1 MDICREAPAVC
12 STFYLYYDSVDMLK
26 GDIENAEMYEI
37 VRHTDAV
44 VDVPLEVDM
53 MSFLRDTIAYIRTK
67 QALYYAFLVHEP
79 NADFIAKWKN
89 AIKEHIRK
97 RLSVLGLRPKNIE
110 LRLEILAAEAI
121 GIYAFVL
128 THPHEIDE
136 DNIAQIAVHALR
148 LMEGGKAKEN
158 MERRKWC
165 SVFCYSSRSFSWSLT
180 WSVLRPTT
188 HIYFFFFPC
197 FLSSASL
204 RHACK
209 RIWLMRMSVFVG
221 AMAAPSVRAFH
232 APA

>member
-26 GDIENAEMYEI
+26 DDIENAEMYEI

-97 RLSVLGLRPKNIE
+97 RLRVLGLRPKNTE

-136 DNIAQIAVHALR
+136 DDIAHIAIHALQ
-148 LMEGGKAKEN
+148 LMEGERQKKTRSAEN
-158 MERRKWC
+158 GA
-165 SVFCYSSRSFSWSLT
+165 
-180 WSVLRPTT
+180 
-188 HIYFFFFPC
+188 PC
-197 FLSSASL
+197 FAIHLDHFL
-204 RHACK
+204 GR
-209 RIWLMRMSVFVG
+209 
-221 AMAAPSVRAFH
+221 
-232 APA
+232 